1 MQIGAE
7 LKALLLHAPRRTL
20 AVAESITCG
29 HLQARIG
36 AISGASEF
44 FLGGITAY
52 TLDEKVRHLG
62 VKRAAA
68 TAVNSVSAAV
78 AEQMARGACVLF
90 GSDFAL
96 ATTGYAEPFDLAQGR
111 LFDLAQGRPFDGEP
125 SRTAQGR
132 PSAKWKVAAPFAWW
146 ALAHAQ
152 GSRRTGLRRGG
163 KFIVRSGRIEGPG
176 RARVTMQELVA
187 ERALAELVDY
197 LRAWRHP
204 SFHDKKPRS
213 AGG

>member
-1 MQIGAE
+1 MQMREE
-7 LKALLLHAPRRTL
+7 LKALMLREPRNTL

-52 TLDEKVRHLG
+52 TLDEKVKHLG

-68 TAVNSVSAAV
+68 KAVNSVSAEV
-78 AEQMARGACVLF
+78 AEQMARGACALF
-90 GSDFAL
+90 GSDFAV

-111 LFDLAQGRPFDGEP
+111 PFDGEL

-132 PSAKWKVAAPFAWW
+132 PSTEGKITAPFAWW

-152 GSRRTGLRRGG
+152 GSRSGRG
-163 KFIVRSGRIEGPG
+163 KKIIVRSGRIDGPG
-176 RARVTMQELVA
+176 LARVAMQELVA

-197 LRAWRHP
+197 LRAWR
-204 SFHDKKPRS
+204 
-213 AGG
+213 A

>member
-1 MQIGAE
+1 VKQAMQTRELGR
-7 LKALLLHAPRRTL
+7 LKALLLREPRSTL

-44 FLGGITAY
+44 LLGGITAY
-52 TLDEKVRHLG
+52 TLDEKVKHLG

-68 TAVNSVSAAV
+68 KAVNSVSAAV

-111 LFDLAQGRPFDGEP
+111 PFDGGP
-125 SRTAQGR
+125 SRIAQGR
-132 PSAKWKVAAPFAWW
+132 PSTKRKITAPFAWW

-152 GSRRTGLRRGG
+152 GSRSGLRARN
-163 KFIVRSGRIEGPG
+163 FIVRSGRIDG
-176 RARVTMQELVA
+176 RGLARVAMQEFVA
-187 ERALAELVDY
+187 ERALAELAEY
-197 LRAWRHP
+197 LRGWRANL
-204 SFHDKKPRS
+204 SLDT
-213 AGG
+213 GL

>member
-1 MQIGAE
+1 MQKCAE
-7 LKALLLHAPRRTL
+7 LKALLLRAPRRTL
-20 AVAESITCG
+20 AVAESMTCG
-29 HLQARIG
+29 HLQAHIG

-52 TLDEKVRHLG
+52 TLDQKVRHLG

-68 TAVNSVSAAV
+68 KAVNSVSAAV

-111 LFDLAQGRPFDGEP
+111 
-125 SRTAQGR
+125 
-132 PSAKWKVAAPFAWW
+132 PSAEGKVAVPFAWW

-152 GSRRTGLRRGG
+152 SSRRTGPGRGG
-163 KFIVRSGRIEGPG
+163 KFMVRSGRINGPG
-176 RARVTMQELVA
+176 RARVAMQELVA

-197 LRAWRHP
+197 LRGR
-204 SFHDKKPRS
+204 RVE
-213 AGG
+213 

>member
-1 MQIGAE
+1 MDVAQE
-7 LKALLLHAPRRTL
+7 LKKLLLREPRRTL

-52 TLDEKVRHLG
+52 TLEEKVKHLG

-68 TAVNSVSAAV
+68 KAVNSVSAEV
-78 AEQMARGACVLF
+78 AEQMALGACALF

-96 ATTGYAEPFDLAQGR
+96 ATTGYAEPFDLAQG
-111 LFDLAQGRPFDGEP
+111 GPFDGEP
-125 SRTAQGR
+125 SRTAQGG
-132 PSAKWKVAAPFAWW
+132 PSAEGRMAAPFAWW

-152 GSRRTGLRRGG
+152 GSRSGG
-163 KFIVRSGRIEGPG
+163 GRNFFVRSGRIDGSG
-176 RARVTMQELVA
+176 VARVAMQEYVA
-187 ERALAELVDY
+187 ERTLAELVNY
-197 LRAWRHP
+197 LRGRRA
-204 SFHDKKPRS
+204 
-213 AGG
+213 